1 MAESTA
7 EILEKLTASMRS
19 LEALLESL
27 RASGDEGAQDLLAEI
42 EPRLAVMREAVKGL
56 NTRH

>member
-1 MAESTA
+1 MAESAA

-27 RASGDEGAQDLLAEI
+27 RATGDAGVQELLAEI